1 MSERIRDLKQQ
12 ATDYV
17 DSVDAGLKLDHYQ
30 QFLDLK
36 FAELILVEVY
46 AYILN
51 ATLDDQPW
59 PDFAKVKRHFF
70 GVEK

>member
-1 MSERIRDLKQQ
+1 MNQRIKELKQQ

-30 QFLDLK
+30 QFVDLK
-36 FAELILVEVY
+36 FAELVLVEVY

-59 PDFAKVKRHFF
+59 PDFATVKRHFF
-70 GVEK
+70 GVEE

>member
-1 MSERIRDLKQQ
+1 MNQRIQDLKQQ

-17 DSVDAGLKLDHYQ
+17 DSVDAGLNLDHYQ
-30 QFLDLK
+30 QFVDLK
-36 FAELILVEVY
+36 FAELVLVEVY

-59 PDFAKVKRHFF
+59 PDFATVKRHFY
-70 GVEK
+70 GVEE

>member
-1 MSERIRDLKQQ
+1 MNQRIKDLKQQ

-17 DSVDAGLKLDHYQ
+17 DGVDAELKLDHYQ
-30 QFLDLK
+30 QFVDLK
-36 FAELILVEVY
+36 FAELVLVEVY

-59 PDFAKVKRHFF
+59 PDFATVKRHFF
-70 GVEK
+70 GIE

>member
-1 MSERIRDLKQQ
+1 MNQRIQELKQQ

-17 DSVDAGLKLDHYQ
+17 DGVDAGLKLDHYQ
-30 QFLDLK
+30 QFVDLK
-36 FAELILVEVY
+36 FAELVLVEVY

-59 PDFAKVKRHFF
+59 PDFATVKRHFF
-70 GVEK
+70 GIE